1 LDINEQLRA
10 IQYLLI
16 EKKTSPFAIS
26 SSYFRSKHLKKI
38 LTLAILVSSF
48 ISHGQ
53 RTMFGSQN
61 NYVAP
66 VIPFQAPSINT
77 NGLVLHLDAANPA
90 SYSGTGTTW
99 TDLSSF
105 GNNGTLVDGPTYD
118 YSNGGSIVFDGLN
131 DYVSTNLLLNSI
143 ANVTLHGWVYIA
155 NTSLRGPFIRVG
167 SGANGYAIGIGSGT
181 FDQAGNQMIALFPY
195 VRWINTNTNYGTGWK
210 FFTFTLSATSVPK
223 FYINGQLLIGS
234 FSGSNPSTPSSGV
247 YLAKNIGDLGG
258 GFRIFAGKIAQVSV
272 YNKELS
278 ATEILEFFNS
288 TKSLYGL

>member
-1 LDINEQLRA
+1 MQA
-10 IQYLLI
+10 M
-16 EKKTSPFAIS
+16 KTI
-26 SSYFRSKHLKKI
+26 I
-38 LTLAILVSSF
+38 SF
-48 ISHGQ
+48 IIVFLAFISNGQ

-61 NYVAP
+61 NYVTP
-66 VIPFQAPSINT
+66 VIPYQAPAINT

-118 YSNGGSIVFDGLN
+118 NSNGGSIVFDGLN
-131 DYVSTNLLLNSI
+131 DYVSTNLLLNTI
-143 ANVTLHGWVYIA
+143 TNVTLQGWVYIA

-167 SGANGYAIGIGSGT
+167 SGANGYSIGIGSGT
-181 FDQAGNQMIALFPY
+181 FDQPGNEMIALFPY

-223 FYINGQLLIGS
+223 FYLNGTLILGS
-234 FSGSNPSTPSSGV
+234 FSGSNPATPNSGV

-258 GFRIFAGKIAQVSV
+258 GFRIFAGKIAQVSI
-272 YNKELS
+272 YNRELS
-278 ATEILEFFNS
+278 ATEISEYFNS
-288 TKSLYGL
+288 TKTSFGL